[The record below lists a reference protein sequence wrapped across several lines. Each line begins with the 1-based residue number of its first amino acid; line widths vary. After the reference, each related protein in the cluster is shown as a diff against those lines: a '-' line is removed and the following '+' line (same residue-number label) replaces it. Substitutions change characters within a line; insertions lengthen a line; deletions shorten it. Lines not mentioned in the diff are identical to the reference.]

1 MFDSQMYV
9 VNYTCP
15 EMTYVV
21 NKVSWFTSNREKY
34 HWKMIGRVPIY
45 LRYALNY
52 VLHHIRYPILLKEF
66 IDANWIYDTKDTKS
80 TRGYVFIIGSKV
92 LSCKSENK
100 K

>member
-1 MFDSQMYV
+1 
-9 VNYTCP
+9 
-15 EMTYVV
+15 
-21 NKVSWFTSNREKY
+21 
-34 HWKMIGRVPIY
+34 MIGRVPIY

-80 TRGYVFIIGSKV
+80 TRGYVFTIGSKV